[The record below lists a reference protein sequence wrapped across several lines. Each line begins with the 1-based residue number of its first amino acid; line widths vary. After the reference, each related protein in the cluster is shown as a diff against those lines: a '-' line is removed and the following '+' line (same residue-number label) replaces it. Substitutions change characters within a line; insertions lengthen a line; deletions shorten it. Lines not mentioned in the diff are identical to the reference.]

1 MELMRNSGFSWE
13 TLSPGKRLILLFAS
27 LASVL
32 LAILILVPLDSR
44 EKKGV
49 AAISPKTKEEIT
61 QNLNLDSDHD
71 GLKDWEEKIYLTTSD
86 NPDTDGDGTSDG
98 EEIKGGRNPLKPGPD
113 DKLSIPLPSVE
124 NENKTQEIANELI
137 SKSLTQIIA
146 RAAAGQPLDKVLS
159 NRTELNAYINS
170 LLAEKDLDKVKRPES
185 NEFINSPD
193 NSPEAVKKYFN
204 AVDQIYIA
212 NFENIESDVSV
223 LARFSRSGGDVKV
236 FRELDANVAAIETAI
251 KEIKKTSTPHK
262 WLGFAKD
269 DVWYLS
275 KTLAAV
281 KILKNSE
288 NDPAASLL
296 ILKDRMD
303 LLDAFGTLYSD
314 TKTKL
319 AAAGVTFSP
328 DEPAGQIIIRP

>member
-1 MELMRNSGFSWE
+1 MKLMRNSGFSWE
-13 TLSPGKRLILLFAS
+13 TLSPGKRLVLFITS
-27 LASVL
+27 LAVVL
-32 LAILILVPLDSR
+32 IAILVTIPMGSR
-44 EKKGV
+44 EKKGL
-49 AAISPKTKEEIT
+49 AANPPKTKGEIL
-61 QNLNLDSDHD
+61 QDLNRDSDQD
-71 GLKDWEEKIYLTTSD
+71 GLKDWEEKIYGTD
-86 NPDTDGDGTSDG
+86 PNNPDTDGDGAPDG

-146 RAAAGQPLDKVLS
+146 RAAAGQSLNKVLS
-159 NRTELNAYINS
+159 NTTELNAYINS
-170 LLAEKDLDKVKRPES
+170 LVAEKDLDKVKRPES
-185 NEFINSPD
+185 NEFVTSPD

-204 AVDQIYIA
+204 AVAQIYLS
-212 NFENIESDVSV
+212 NFEDIESDVSV

-236 FRELDANVAAIETAI
+236 FRELDANVAAIEKAI
-251 KEIKKTSTPHK
+251 KEIKKTPTPHK

-281 KILKNSE
+281 KILRNSE

-303 LLDAFGTLYSD
+303 LLDAFGALYSD
-314 TKTKL
+314 TKLKL
-319 AAAGVTFSP
+319 AAAGITFSP
-328 DEPAGQIIIRP
+328 AEPAGQIIIRQ